1 MIQRKPLTVS
11 ATVFLSFFVLTMVSG
26 LSGCPKR
33 GETTNCT
40 PFVHRCV
47 GNHGEVCSA
56 DHIWV
61 RMGDLDCNGVPNHPD
76 AVCIVNDHNRA
87 QCVTGLEARI
97 RDGGTE

>member
-11 ATVFLSFFVLTMVSG
+11 MTIIASFLILAGVSS
-26 LSGCPKR
+26 LQGCPQR
-33 GETTNCT
+33 GQVTNCT
-40 PFVHRCV
+40 PFSHRCV

-56 DHIWV
+56 QHYWV
-61 RMGDLDCNGVPNHPD
+61 REGDLDCSAIPGHPD